1 MSNRYSWHTTTE
13 QDSGGWFKC
22 TAIVVF
28 PGNTV
33 KFDSYPF
40 YKPNRKG
47 HHSHNHV
54 FNVCHRI
61 IFRSK
66 SARHLKPNDR
76 KELMRTF
83 YENLWMN
90 PEVISKILATRNKR
104 RKQQ

>member
-1 MSNRYSWHTTTE
+1 MNEYSWYTDDKPHISTYLN
-13 QDSGGWFKC
+13 GAPKKRYL
-22 TAIVVF
+22 VVE
-28 PGNTV
+28 GIAV
-33 KFDSYPF
+33 VGRAVMK

-47 HHSHNHV
+47 GHRHNLV

-76 KELMRTF
+76 KELMKTF

-90 PEVISKILATRNKR
+90 PEVISKILATR
-104 RKQQ
+104 RK

>member
-1 MSNRYSWHTTTE
+1 MKKFSGHKLYKFPTGHTLRSE
-13 QDSGGWFKC
+13 C
-22 TAIVVF
+22 E
-28 PGNTV
+28 
-33 KFDSYPF
+33 YP
-40 YKPNRKG
+40 YKPPMKG
-47 HHSHNHV
+47 GHTHNHV

-66 SARHLKPNDR
+66 SARQLKPNDR

-83 YENLWMN
+83 YENLWTN